1 MRSRDYR
8 EGDELTLFALV
19 PFRKI
24 TRKLREREAYKR
36 AHRQLDLV
44 ERAVRIAKA
53 ADEVEER

>member
-8 EGDELTLFALV
+8 EGDELTLFVLV

-36 AHRQLDLV
+36 AHRELDLA
-44 ERAVRIAKA
+44 ERAIRIAKQA
-53 ADEVEER
+53 QDR